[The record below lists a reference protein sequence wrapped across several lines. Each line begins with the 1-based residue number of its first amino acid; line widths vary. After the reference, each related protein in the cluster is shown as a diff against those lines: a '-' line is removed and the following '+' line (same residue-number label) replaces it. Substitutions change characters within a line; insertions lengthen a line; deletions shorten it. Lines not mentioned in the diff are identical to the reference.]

1 MLHHSR
7 STAKSGVNLTQLI
20 DRLSHT
26 RHHEVIAVPSPRR
39 RCLTKSYRF
48 SLALPKP
55 PVLMDISDIPPPPS
69 PGVRQQ
75 AVPSSE
81 EATPEPI
88 NYYVPQPAGPGYDYT
103 PIQDRRAV
111 FSDHER
117 KLAKAEARRKA
128 GKSSKKGPKKTAAEK
143 KAASEEKAAGKKRE
157 QEVYNLF
164 WGISEPDA

>member
-1 MLHHSR
+1 
-7 STAKSGVNLTQLI
+7 
-20 DRLSHT
+20 
-26 RHHEVIAVPSPRR
+26 
-39 RCLTKSYRF
+39 
-48 SLALPKP
+48 
-55 PVLMDISDIPPPPS
+55 MDINDIPPPPS

-117 KLAKAEARRKA
+117 KLAKAEARREAVK
-128 GKSSKKGPKKTAAEK
+128 GSKRGPEKTAAEEK
-143 KAASEEKAAGKKRE
+143 TASEEKAAGKKRE

-164 WGISEPDA
+164 WGISEADA

>member
-1 MLHHSR
+1 MDI
-7 STAKSGVNLTQLI
+7 N
-20 DRLSHT
+20 DR
-26 RHHEVIAVPSPRR
+26 PSP
-39 RCLTKSYRF
+39 
-48 SLALPKP
+48 P
-55 PVLMDISDIPPPPS
+55 P

-75 AVPSSE
+75 AIPSSE

-117 KLAKAEARRKA
+117 KLAKAEARREA
-128 GKSSKKGPKKTAAEK
+128 GKSSKKGLKKTAAEK
-143 KAASEEKAAGKKRE
+143 KAASEEKTAGKKRE